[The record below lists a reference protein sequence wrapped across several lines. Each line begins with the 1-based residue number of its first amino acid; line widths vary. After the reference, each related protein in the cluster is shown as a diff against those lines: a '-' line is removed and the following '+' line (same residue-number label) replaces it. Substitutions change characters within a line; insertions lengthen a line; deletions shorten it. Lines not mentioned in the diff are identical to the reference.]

1 MRLSEIKM
9 SSARLASQA
18 QAVQPTVGIEFE
30 LLVPREDDVLIND
43 YDYNRRVTSL
53 DEIIEFFN
61 ELNVNTRSQLR
72 NLYNQLDRELNEWA
86 EERADAED
94 YEDEELRLKFIRTAV
109 RDYQEEFLEERDL
122 DYTVDVYNTYDHIVD
137 WPYQKSSEDT
147 SLEEMQKAASRFTK
161 ITNIPAIAFNGHGG
175 PREHGK
181 FTFEKDSTVQ
191 HHDGNEEWLGAEIVT
206 NRLDLDAAI
215 YAIEKVRFYAY
226 KVGAETNRT
235 CGLHINV
242 SVPNYDKLNYLKLIA
257 LIGDE
262 HVLGVFNRLKNSY
275 APSAADRIRTS
286 GKLASP
292 DQMIQIADSL
302 RAGDIDAVKNS
313 LRILGR
319 LSVNFHPDRIEL
331 RSSGG
336 DWLNLPI
343 ETIVD
348 TLHRLTVALAAAV
361 DPEAHKQEYL
371 TKLYKL
377 IYNVRIPRKGELK
390 SVYDLTPM
398 EQYRIGFINR
408 SDLRALMTRK
418 QTPANLPK

>member
-1 MRLSEIKM
+1 M
-9 SSARLASQA
+9 S
-18 QAVQPTVGIEFE
+18 
-30 LLVPREDDVLIND
+30 LVT
-43 YDYNRRVTSL
+43 RR
-53 DEIIEFFN
+53 IF
-61 ELNVNTRSQLR
+61 
-72 NLYNQLDRELNEWA
+72 
-86 EERADAED
+86 
-94 YEDEELRLKFIRTAV
+94 
-109 RDYQEEFLEERDL
+109 
-122 DYTVDVYNTYDHIVD
+122 
-137 WPYQKSSEDT
+137 
-147 SLEEMQKAASRFTK
+147 
-161 ITNIPAIAFNGHGG
+161 
-175 PREHGK
+175 

-191 HHDGNEEWLGAEIVT
+191 HEDGNAEWIGAEIVT

-215 YAIEKVRFYAY
+215 YAIEKLRFYAY

-242 SVPNYDKLNYLKLIA
+242 SVPNYDKLDYLKLVT

-262 HVLGVFNRLKNSY
+262 HVLKLFNRLKHSY

-286 GKLASP
+286 GKIASP
-292 DQMIQIADSL
+292 DQMIQIADNL
-302 RAGDIDAVKNS
+302 RAGDMAAVKNA

-331 RSSGG
+331 RSPGG

-348 TLHRLTVALAAAV
+348 TVHRLTVALAAAV
-361 DPEAHKQEYL
+361 DPTAYREEYL
-371 TKLYKL
+371 AKIYKL
-377 IYNVRIPRKGELK
+377 IYNVRVPRKGALK

-408 SDLRALMTRK
+408 SDLRKLMTQK